1 MEPSLE
7 MKKVLIVSPNFPPN
21 NSADLHRVRQMLPHL
36 EDNYWHAHVVT
47 VKLEY
52 IENLNLDPLLELS
65 LPNNFVKS
73 YVGSLPIN
81 LTRRFGVGSLSIRT
95 FFHYLFKVNSIL
107 KKEKF
112 DLIFFSTTAFHLLA
126 LGPIWKKLFN
136 VPFIVDIQ
144 DPWRSDYYL
153 SKPKT
158 ERPPKF
164 RINYSIDKYLEN
176 YTIPRSDGI
185 LSVSSQYIE
194 TFKNRYELKKC
205 FFLVEPFSG
214 VSKDFKLLEQ
224 IQSNTLI
231 SFDNSKR
238 NIVYVGRGGHDLAFA
253 LSTFFRA
260 VKQLPNELI
269 ENIHIWFIGTSYA
282 PKGQGKKTI
291 EYLASQFKLENIVTE
306 ITDRIPYFESLRL
319 LKKADLLFV
328 PGSNDLGYTASK
340 IYPYILAEKPLL
352 TIFHE
357 SSSVNSIL
365 EHCDFGHRYTFN
377 EEFVDQKTT
386 KDISNSIQD
395 LLNNQYVRLDYE
407 KFQPYSDMEMTK
419 RICRFFDAVIL

>member
-1 MEPSLE
+1 MN
-7 MKKVLIVSPNFPPN
+7 KRVLIITPNFPPN
-21 NSADLHRVRQMLPHL
+21 NSPDMHRVRQMLPYL
-36 EDNYWHAHVVT
+36 NDNNWCAHIVT
-47 VKLEY
+47 VKPEF
-52 IENLNLDPLLELS
+52 IENLNIDPLLELS
-65 LPNNFVKS
+65 LPNNINISF
-73 YVGSLPIN
+73 VGSLPIK

-107 KKEKF
+107 KNDKF

-126 LGPIWKKLFN
+126 LGPIWKKLYK

-153 SKPKT
+153 SKPKN

-164 RINYSIDKYLEN
+164 TLNYSLDKNLEKF
-176 YTIPRSDGI
+176 TIPRSDGI

-194 TFKNRYELKKC
+194 TFKTRYMLKNVN
-205 FFLVEPFSG
+205 FLVEPFSG
-214 VSKDFKLLEQ
+214 VSKDFELISQ
-224 IQSNTLI
+224 IQTDTFI
-231 SFDNSKR
+231 SFENSKK
-238 NIVYVGRGGHDLAFA
+238 NIVYIGRGGHDLAFA
-253 LSTFFRA
+253 LSTFFTA
-260 VKQLPNELI
+260 IKLLPIELI

-291 EYLASQFKLENIVTE
+291 EPIASHFELENIVTE

-319 LKKADLLFV
+319 LKMADVLFV

-340 IYPYILAEKPLL
+340 IYPYILAEKPLI

-365 EHCDFGHRYTFN
+365 TKCDFGYRYSFS
-377 EEFVDQKTT
+377 EEFLDQKTIIE
-386 KDISNSIQD
+386 ISNTIRA
-395 LLNNQYVRLDYE
+395 LLNNPGVRLDHV
-407 KFQPYSDMEMTK
+407 KFQPFSDKEMTK
-419 RICRFFDAVIL
+419 RICRFFEETIEL